1 MSIIYKTKK
10 KIKIYLIFL
19 REWFEN
25 KRTIISRQIIF
36 HSIRDE
42 WKIENRWTSS
52 TWRTKGWNYSWN
64 YSLWKIQVWR
74 IALTMPDH
82 LLSLYE
88 DVEKRAQEKK
98 KRKTGGEKKKKSMKR
113 GEYCVYKR
121 LSGAIFSQTIF
132 WFTANQQDCATRRG
146 WKMHGVEIKEEKRY
160 KYIFEVF
167 FLFAMEGRK
176 KRRARFAFGVEK

>member
-1 MSIIYKTKK
+1 MENWESVNEQHMEDKGVK
-10 KIKIYLIFL
+10 LFL
-19 REWFEN
+19 KLFTV
-25 KRTIISRQIIF
+25 KDPSL
-36 HSIRDE
+36 
-42 WKIENRWTSS
+42 ENRINDARSLVVSLRGCWKTS
-52 TWRTKGWNYSWN
+52 TRK
-64 YSLWKIQVWR
+64 
-74 IALTMPDH
+74 
-82 LLSLYE
+82 E
-88 DVEKRAQEKK
+88 EEKNR
-98 KRKTGGEKKKKSMKR
+98 GPKKKKSMKR

-132 WFTANQQDCATRRG
+132 WFTANQQDCATRGG